1 MPIENYIALG
11 VGLIIIILGVICIS
25 MQMKLD
31 KERLARNKTN
41 SE

>member
-1 MPIENYIALG
+1 MPIENYAALG
-11 VGLIIIILGVICIS
+11 VGLIIIILGAICIG

-31 KERLARNKTN
+31 KERLARNKAN